1 MQYRNTNNGRNL
13 YKTYEMKYSKILN
26 ITRFEVARYLKST
39 TFFYCSILFPLFVS
53 LLLYV
58 NLDRQKRIPLLV
70 QNITDIP
77 FSLDSCK
84 NIIPI
89 VIDKKMPL
97 DEAFAK
103 NSNCHAIL
111 KLSFVSNTQK
121 LNATIYKKQ
130 KFPLEFYSA
139 IRECVLKTYADYQ
152 HGDSITIMMKD
163 AEDSFS

>member
-39 TFFYCSILFPLFVS
+39 TFFYCTILFPLFVS

-70 QNITDIP
+70 QNTTDIP

-121 LNATIYKKQ
+121 LNATIYKKPY
-130 KFPLEFYSA
+130 F
-139 IRECVLKTYADYQ
+139 R
-152 HGDSITIMMKD
+152 SIIL
-163 AEDSFS
+163 

>member
-1 MQYRNTNNGRNL
+1 MIFT
-13 YKTYEMKYSKILN
+13 
-26 ITRFEVARYLKST
+26 
-39 TFFYCSILFPLFVS
+39 
-53 LLLYV
+53 
-58 NLDRQKRIPLLV
+58 LV
-70 QNITDIP
+70 QNTTDIP

-139 IRECVLKTYADYQ
+139 KQRFSSVSFTRSAIQRSLFHTKT
-152 HGDSITIMMKD
+152 SKN
-163 AEDSFS
+163 